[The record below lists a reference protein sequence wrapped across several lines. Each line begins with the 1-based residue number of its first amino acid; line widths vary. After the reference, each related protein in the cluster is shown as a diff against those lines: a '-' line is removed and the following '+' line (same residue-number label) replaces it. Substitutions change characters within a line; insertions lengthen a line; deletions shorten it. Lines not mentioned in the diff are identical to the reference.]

1 MTSAERLDARAT
13 ALVVFDMQ
21 KSQFEVD
28 DEERQ
33 RWLRESNIVA
43 NCVSLV
49 ATVRRA
55 GAQVVFVKNNR
66 RPDGA
71 DQPNVVT
78 DQSLRQQG
86 GAATA
91 PVDVATLQR
100 RTEIIDE
107 LKPEP
112 ADFVVDKIR
121 TGAFSSTMLD
131 TLLRARKIDTVIICG
146 VRTTVGVA
154 TTVRDGRDL
163 GYNMVVA
170 SDATGG
176 VAPED
181 HQWMLDHIFPMVAR
195 VRTVD
200 EIGRMLLD

>member
-1 MTSAERLDARAT
+1 MTSAERLDPRST
-13 ALVVFDMQ
+13 GLIVFDMQ
-21 KSQFEVD
+21 KGQFEVG

-43 NCVSLV
+43 NCVALV
-49 ATVRRA
+49 ATARRA
-55 GAQVVFVKNNR
+55 GVQVFFVKNNR
-66 RPDGA
+66 RSDGT
-71 DQPNVVT
+71 DQPQVIT
-78 DQSLRQQG
+78 DQSLRQ
-86 GAATA
+86 GAPAA
-91 PVDVATLQR
+91 PPMDDPAAQR
-100 RTEIIDE
+100 RSEIIDE

-112 ADFVVDKIR
+112 ADFIVDKIR
-121 TGAFSSTMLD
+121 TGGFSSTMLD
-131 TLLRARKIDTVIICG
+131 TLLRARKIEHVIICG

-163 GYNMVVA
+163 GYNMVIA

-181 HQWMLDHIFPMVAR
+181 HRWMLEKIFPTVGR

-200 EIGRMLLD
+200 EISGMLG

>member
-1 MTSAERLDARAT
+1 MTSAERLDARST
-13 ALVVFDMQ
+13 GLVVFDMQ
-21 KSQFEVD
+21 KGQFEVD
-28 DEERQ
+28 DPERQ

-49 ATVRRA
+49 ETARRA
-55 GAQVVFVKNNR
+55 GVQIFFVKNNR
-66 RPDGA
+66 RADGT
-71 DQPNVVT
+71 DQPNVIT
-78 DQSLRQQG
+78 DQSLRQQ
-86 GAATA
+86 AAA
-91 PVDVATLQR
+91 PAVDVATLQR
-100 RTEIIDE
+100 RAEIIDE

-112 ADFVVDKIR
+112 MDFVVDKIR

-131 TLLRARKIDTVIICG
+131 TLLRARKLDTVVICG

-163 GYNMVVA
+163 GYNMVLA

-181 HQWMLDHIFPMVAR
+181 HRWMLEHIFPMVAR
-195 VRTVD
+195 VRTVE
-200 EIGRMLLD
+200 EIGRMLG

>member
-1 MTSAERLDARAT
+1 MTNGERLDSRTT
-13 ALVVFDMQ
+13 AIVVFDMQ
-21 KSQFEVD
+21 KGQFEVD
-28 DEERQ
+28 DAERL
-33 RWLRESNIVA
+33 RWLRESNVLG
-43 NCVSLV
+43 NCVILV
-49 ATVRRA
+49 TAARRA
-55 GAQVVFVKNNR
+55 GVTIFFVKNNR
-66 RPDGA
+66 RADGA
-71 DQPNVVT
+71 DQPHVIT

-86 GAATA
+86 AAA
-91 PVDVATLQR
+91 PAADAATLQR
-100 RTEIIDE
+100 RAELVDE

-112 ADFVVDKIR
+112 ADFIVDKIR

-131 TLLRARKIDTVIICG
+131 TLLRARKIDTVVICG

-181 HQWMLDHIFPMVAR
+181 QRWMLEHIFPMVAR
-195 VRTVD
+195 VRTV
-200 EIGRMLLD
+200 EQISLMLS